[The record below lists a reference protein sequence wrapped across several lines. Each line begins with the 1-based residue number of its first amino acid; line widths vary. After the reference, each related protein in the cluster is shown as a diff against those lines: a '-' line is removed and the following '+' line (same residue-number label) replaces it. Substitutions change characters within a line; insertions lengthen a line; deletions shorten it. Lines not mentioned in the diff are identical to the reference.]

1 MPPFLKK
8 KSICITRG
16 LLADTAFSNEPSET
30 HCLSQG
36 AVKPGNEN
44 QVYSFMDKLPDI

>member
-1 MPPFLKK
+1 MLPLKK
-8 KSICITRG
+8 KSIIYITRA
-16 LLADTAFSNEPSET
+16 LLADIAFSNEPSET

-44 QVYSFMDKLPDI
+44 QVYSFMDKCPDI